1 MTIFKVCLENFIPHT
16 PQELLAVD
24 LARGLDDSENLAFYL
39 HCTKHYPEPIL
50 RSLFSKVKNV
60 PAEKIKKSRGALFNY
75 LIQKYAKPSS
85 NRYCH

>member
-1 MTIFKVCLENFIPHT
+1 MTIFKVRLENFIPQT

-39 HCTKHYPEPIL
+39 HCTKRYPEPIL

-85 NRYCH
+85 NHYCH